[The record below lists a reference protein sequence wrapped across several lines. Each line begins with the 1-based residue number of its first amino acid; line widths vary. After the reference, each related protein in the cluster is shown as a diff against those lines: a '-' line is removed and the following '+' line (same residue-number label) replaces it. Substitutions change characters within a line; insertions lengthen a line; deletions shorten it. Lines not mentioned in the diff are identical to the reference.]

1 MNWERMEGNW
11 HDFHGKVLQQWSKL
25 TNDDL
30 NQVKGR
36 RDALL
41 GKLQERYGI
50 TRQAAEHQIE
60 DWMRRIGEQTGA
72 AIEGAE
78 SMQVGYGH
86 WFERMMDVQRQSIE
100 LTSESMRK
108 AMELPARFAECR
120 NPADIV
126 KAQADFASTMASD
139 YFEAGCKMLNVLT
152 DATQN
157 FAQEQT
163 ESIGQQV
170 PSTRPRGAADKA
182 R

>member
-1 MNWERMEGNW
+1 VEGNW
-11 HDFHGKVLQQWSKL
+11 QDFQGKVLQQWSKL
-25 TNDDL
+25 TSDDL

-50 TRQAAEHQIE
+50 ARQAAEHQIE
-60 DWMRRIGEQTGA
+60 DWMRRVGEPAGA

-78 SMQVGYGH
+78 SMQGAYGH

-100 LTSESMRK
+100 LTSESVRK

-126 KAQADFASTMASD
+126 KAQADFAGTMASD

-152 DATQN
+152 DATQH

-163 ESIGQQV
+163 QAIGQQV
-170 PSTRPRGAADKA
+170 PRTKPREATEKA